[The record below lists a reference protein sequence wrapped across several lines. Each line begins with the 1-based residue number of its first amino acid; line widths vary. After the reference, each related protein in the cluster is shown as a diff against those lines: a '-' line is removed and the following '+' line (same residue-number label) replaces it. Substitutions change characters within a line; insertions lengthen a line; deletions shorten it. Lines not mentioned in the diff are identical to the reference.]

1 MRNKLINSLKELS
14 FWKKHKLNWVSST
27 SSTNDD
33 LKSIWRSEGFEH
45 IIEVADIQ
53 TGGKGQYDRKWASE
67 EVGQCLMFS
76 FTVDVKEYQ
85 FPISMIAGAALAS
98 ALDNLGVNTKDF
110 WLKWPNDIWIN
121 DRKLA
126 GILTESTSF
135 SGGFRSVVGIGINIL
150 PLKNKAI
157 NAASLSEAGL
167 STNREDVLLEFCK
180 AWDNIFTLS
189 DSEQAELWIKYGGQF
204 WNRKMNLFLPKGETL
219 IALPESIEKDG
230 ALIVRKKDG
239 MLEKIIS
246 ATLIPIIK
254 K

>member
-1 MRNKLINSLKELS
+1 MCNKLVKALNGLS
-14 FWKKHKLNWVSST
+14 FWEKHKLNWVSAT
-27 SSTNDD
+27 VSTNDD

-45 IIEVADIQ
+45 SIEVADIQ
-53 TGGKGQYDRKWASE
+53 TGGKGQYDRKWASDAI
-67 EVGQCLMFS
+67 GQCLMFS
-76 FTVDVKEYQ
+76 FTVDVKEYE
-85 FPISMIAGAALAS
+85 FPISLIAGAALAS
-98 ALDNLGVNTKDF
+98 ALDNLGVNSKDF

-150 PLKNKAI
+150 PLKDKAI

-167 STNREDVLLEFCK
+167 STNREEVLLEFCK

-204 WNRKMNLFLPKGETL
+204 WKRKMNLILPKGETL

-230 ALIVRKKDG
+230 SLIVRKNDG
-239 MLEKIIS
+239 NLEKIIS
-246 ATLIPIIK
+246 ATLIPVI
-254 K
+254 